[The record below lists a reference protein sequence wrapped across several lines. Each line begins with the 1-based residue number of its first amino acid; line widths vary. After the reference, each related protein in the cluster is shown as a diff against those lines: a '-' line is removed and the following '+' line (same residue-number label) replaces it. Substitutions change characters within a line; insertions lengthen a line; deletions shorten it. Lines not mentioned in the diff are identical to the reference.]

1 MSEERAARLEQL
13 VVGRELDALLVT
25 DLVNVRYI
33 TGFTGTNAA
42 CVVGPGLRIFITDFR
57 YLEQAEQQV
66 AGFERVQGRQELL
79 AEVGERL
86 AGRIGFDD
94 AHVTVRRH
102 GRLGELVDEGVELVA
117 EAGLVEQLRAVKDR
131 DELDAISR
139 AAALT
144 DEVYEHLCR
153 RGLVGRSERDVAI
166 DLERE
171 MREQGAEGP
180 SFPSIVA
187 SGAHGALPHAS
198 PRDERIASGALVI
211 VDMGC
216 VLDGY
221 CSDCT
226 RTFATGKLSDEA
238 RAVYELVL
246 EAQET
251 ALAAV
256 VAGARCREVDALARE
271 AIVAAGHEQHF
282 GHGLGHG
289 VGLEIHEAPRLS
301 PSAGEEDLLEQGSVV
316 TVEPGVY
323 LPGKLGV
330 RIEDLVVVGAEG
342 PEVLSRF
349 PKGLITLGA

>member
-1 MSEERAARLEQL
+1 MSEERATALERL
-13 VVGRELDALLVT
+13 VVERELDALLVT
-25 DLVNVRYI
+25 DLVNVRYL

-42 CVVGPGLRIFITDFR
+42 CVVGPGLRVFITDFR
-57 YLEQAEQQV
+57 YLAQAEQQV
-66 AGFERVQGRQELL
+66 AGFERIQGRQELL
-79 AEVGERL
+79 AEVAERL
-86 AGRIGFDD
+86 SGRVGFDD
-94 AHVTVRRH
+94 ANVTVRRH
-102 GRLGELVDEGVELVA
+102 GRLGELVEAGVELVA
-117 EAGLVEQLRAVKDR
+117 AGGLVEQLRSVKDR
-131 DELDAISR
+131 DELDAIGR

-153 RGLVGRSERDVAI
+153 RGLVGRTEREVAI

-171 MREQGAEGP
+171 MRELGAEGA

-187 SGAHGALPHAS
+187 SGAHGSLPHAS

-226 RTFATGKLSDEA
+226 RTFATGRLSKQGRE
-238 RAVYELVL
+238 VYELVL
-246 EAQET
+246 EAQQT
-251 ALAAV
+251 ALVAV
-256 VAGARCREVDALARE
+256 AAGAHCRAVDSIARE
-271 AIVAAGHEQHF
+271 AIAAAGHEQHF

-289 VGLEIHEAPRLS
+289 VGLEVHERPRLS
-301 PSAGEEDLLEQGSVV
+301 PSAGEDDLLAAGNVV

-323 LPGKLGV
+323 LPGSLGV
-330 RIEDLVVVGAEG
+330 RIEDLVAVGSDG

>member
-1 MSEERAARLEQL
+1 MSEERAARLERL
-13 VVGRELDALLVT
+13 VVERELGALLVT
-25 DLVNVRYI
+25 DLVNVRYL

-42 CVVGPGLRIFITDFR
+42 CVVGPGLRVFVTDFR
-57 YLEQAEQQV
+57 YVEQAEQQV
-66 AGFERVQGRQELL
+66 GGFERVQGRQELL
-79 AEVGERL
+79 AEVAERL
-86 AGRIGFDD
+86 AGRVGFDD
-94 AHVTVRRH
+94 AHVTVGRH
-102 GRLGELVDEGVELVA
+102 GRLRELVGERVELVA
-117 EAGLVEQLRAVKDR
+117 AAGLVEQLRVVKDD
-131 DELDAISR
+131 DELEAIGR

-153 RGLVGRSERDVAI
+153 RGLVGRSEREVAI

-226 RTFATGKLSDEA
+226 RTFATGKLPAEA
-238 RAVYELVL
+238 RAVYELVA

-251 ALAAV
+251 ALAGV
-256 VAGARCREVDALARE
+256 RAGARCREVDALARE
-271 AIVAAGHEQHF
+271 AIAAGGHGERF

-289 VGLEIHEAPRLS
+289 VGLEIHERPRLS
-301 PSAGEEDLLEQGSVV
+301 PSAAEQDRLERGSVV

-330 RIEDLVVVGAEG
+330 RIEDLVVVGTDG